1 MSKDLTIRVSCIID
15 EEFKA
20 ELRELIRE
28 VLQEDKYDPMENL
41 KKKIEDSKHNPNN
54 GGV

>member
-1 MSKDLTIRVSCIID
+1 MS

-28 VLQEDKYDPMENL
+28 VLQEDKYDPIENL
-41 KKKIEDSKHNPNN
+41 KKKIEDSKYNLDN